1 MRLEGV
7 AKRLPERYKYR
18 ISSRFFFTK
27 LRISMLLCY
36 IDESGTPETTGNT
49 SHYVLAGLAIP
60 VNRWKEAEQ
69 DINKIK
75 QKYGLEHKE
84 IHTAWLLRKYIE
96 QSKIPGFESF
106 PRDKRIYEVQ
116 KYRKAELL
124 RLQNGKNGAY
134 KQTKKNYKET
144 ECYIHLSYNERKTF
158 IIELAQ
164 TVSNWNYA
172 RLFAECIDKVAYDP
186 SRSKSSISEQAF
198 EQVTTRFEY
207 CLLNYSNYMK
217 GKQYGLLI
225 HDNNE
230 TVAKKHTE
238 LMKVFHDRGTL
249 WKNINHIIETP
260 LFVNSKLTS
269 MIQLADL
276 CAYAIRR
283 YLENNETDLFDLV
296 FERVDINNGRSVGIR
311 HFPGSGC
318 MCKICQSH
326 K

>member
-1 MRLEGV
+1 
-7 AKRLPERYKYR
+7 
-18 ISSRFFFTK
+18 
-27 LRISMLLCY
+27 MLLCY

-60 VNRWKEAEQ
+60 VYKWKEAEL

-96 QSKIPGFESF
+96 QSKIPGFESLSI
-106 PRDKRIYEVQ
+106 DKRIYEVQ

-124 RLQNGKNGAY
+124 GLQKANHKSY
-134 KQTKKNYKET
+134 KQTKKNYRET
-144 ECYIHLSYNERKTF
+144 EGYIQLSFNERKTL
-158 IIELAQ
+158 ITELAQ
-164 TVSNWNYA
+164 TVSRWNYA
-172 RLFAECIDKVAYDP
+172 RLFAECIDKVKYDP
-186 SRSKSSISEQAF
+186 CRSNNTISEQAF
-198 EQVTTRFEY
+198 EQIITRFDI
-207 CLLNYSNYMK
+207 CLQNYSRK
-217 GKQYGLLI
+217 KREKEYGLLI

-238 LMKVFHDRGTL
+238 LMKTFHEKGTF
-249 WKNINHIIETP
+249 WKDISNIIETP
-260 LFVNSKLTS
+260 LFVNSNLTS
-269 MIQLADL
+269 MIQIADL

-283 YLENNETDLFDLV
+283 YLENNEIDLFNYV
-296 FERVDINNGRSVGIR
+296 FQRVDINNGRRVGIR

>member
-1 MRLEGV
+1 
-7 AKRLPERYKYR
+7 
-18 ISSRFFFTK
+18 
-27 LRISMLLCY
+27 MLLCY
-36 IDESGTPETTGNT
+36 IDESGTPEITGNT

-60 VNRWKEAEQ
+60 VHKWKEAEL

-96 QSKIPGFESF
+96 QTRIPGFESL
-106 PRDKRIYEVQ
+106 PKAQRIYEVQ
-116 KYRKAELL
+116 KYRKTELL
-124 RLQNGKNGAY
+124 RLQKGNSKLY
-134 KQTKKNYKET
+134 TQTKKNYKST
-144 ECYIHLSYNERKTF
+144 EDYIHLSFNERKMF
-158 IIELAQ
+158 ITELAQ
-164 TVSNWNYA
+164 TVSGWNYA
-172 RLFAECIDKVAYDP
+172 RLFAECIDKIKYDP
-186 SRSKSSISEQAF
+186 RRSNNSISEQAF
-198 EQVTTRFEY
+198 EQITTRFEI
-207 CLLNYSNYMK
+207 CLQNYSHK
-217 GKQYGLLI
+217 SSQKEYGLLI

-238 LMKVFHDRGTL
+238 LMKTFHEKGTF
-249 WKNINHIIETP
+249 WKDISNIIETP

-296 FERVDINNGRSVGIR
+296 FERVDISNGRRVGIR

-318 MCKICQSH
+318 SCKICQSH